1 MIRIL
6 LVDDHELMRKG
17 IRALLERNP
26 SFEVC
31 AEATSGVEALKL
43 AHEHRPDVVVL
54 DVTMPVMGGLEAAR
68 RISEKIPETH
78 ILMFTIHDNEEM
90 VRNTLDAGAHG
101 YILKS
106 DASTRLETAVEAVA
120 SGNLYFSSGV
130 AKYVIES
137 VASAGQAEDIHTSE
151 VPLSPREI
159 EIVRL
164 LGLGKSSKE
173 IANELF
179 ISVRTVETH
188 RRTINRKLDIT
199 SVAGL
204 VRYAI
209 RHRLIGP

>member
-17 IRALLERNP
+17 IRAMLERNP
-26 SFEVC
+26 GFEIC
-31 AEATSGVEALKL
+31 AEATSGVEAVEK
-43 AHEHRPDVVVL
+43 AQEFRPDVVVL
-54 DVTMPVMGGLEAAR
+54 DVTMPQMGGLDAAR
-68 RISEKIPETH
+68 VISEKVPESY

-106 DASTRLETAVEAVA
+106 DASTRLETAIEAVA
-120 SGNLYFSSGV
+120 NGNLYFSSGV

-137 VASAGQAEDIHTSE
+137 VASSGPTEDIHTSE
-151 VPLSPREI
+151 MPLSPREI

-188 RRTINRKLDIT
+188 RRTINRKLEIN